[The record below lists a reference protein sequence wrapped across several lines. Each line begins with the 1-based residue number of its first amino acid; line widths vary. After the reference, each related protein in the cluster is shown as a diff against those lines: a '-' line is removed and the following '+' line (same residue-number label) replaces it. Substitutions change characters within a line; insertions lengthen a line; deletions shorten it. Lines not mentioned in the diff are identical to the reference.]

1 MNKMRIEKGD
11 WLVVCDG
18 RKALILENLG
28 DEMFPNLHTREVH
41 EQPNPST
48 AAQGSDAPGRLHSAV
63 GGSRSSVE
71 QTDWHDEAERAFL
84 RGLAGRLDAAVSSGE
99 TKALTMVASPRALGM
114 IRADYSETVRK
125 GAPGGGRQP
134 PRSHGSRR
142 PDAGRAQ
149 PSRRP
154 RRRRRD
160 LRPAPRQPTG
170 TRRRRGRTRPGA
182 ARRPARP
189 GRRQLPCSSGP
200 ARPRPRPTAGRPGG

>member
-1 MNKMRIEKGD
+1 MDKVRMDKGD

-28 DEMFPNLHTREVH
+28 DEMFPNLHTLEVH

-48 AAQGSDAPGRLHSAV
+48 ATQGSDAPGRLHPAA

-114 IRADYSETVRK
+114 IRADYSDMVRK
-125 GAPGGGRQP
+125 ALQGEVGK
-134 PRSHGSRR
+134 
-142 PDAGRAQ
+142 
-149 PSRRP
+149 
-154 RRRRRD
+154 D
-160 LRPAPRQPTG
+160 LVKLPVYEIEKQLLLS
-170 TRRRRGRTRPGA
+170 GA
-182 ARRPARP
+182 AK
-189 GRRQLPCSSGP
+189 
-200 ARPRPRPTAGRPGG
+200 